1 MVFGQR
7 SQLWW
12 DLPMLD
18 GFDLLAD
25 IYRVEPARYRR
36 RRDELVAMLRLEPL
50 LDQPVR
56 QLSLGQRMRAEFAAA
71 LLHDPA
77 ILFLDEP
84 TIGLDAPS
92 KLAVREFVRR
102 LNREQGVTVLLT
114 THDMHDVEALAERV
128 IVIGQG
134 RLLADGPFEALRASV
149 LAERR
154 LYIDFAGAGTRVR
167 DTRRHGSGTHRTLA
181 RARLRPVQDPDA
193 QADRRDCDRAR
204 GRGHPCRRTRHRGGD
219 RAFLRPA
226 RRPRGVTM
234 QSARP
239 YLAAFRARFQLML
252 QYRAAA
258 LAGFATQCWW
268 GAIRI
273 MVFAA
278 FYGVHAAAAPISLAD
293 AVTYVW
299 LGQALL
305 ALLPWVADPEIG
317 QAVRTGG
324 VGYDRLRPLDAYGY
338 WYARTLGW
346 MLARALPRAVLMLLA
361 AGIVL
366 PLAGLGAWAWRPPS
380 GVAAALLFVP
390 AFALM
395 TALGGAV
402 LMLANVV
409 VAASLN
415 ERGVNAVLTPLVIV
429 FSGSLL
435 PLDFFPDALRPFLHV
450 QPFAGLV
457 DIPFRIYFA
466 DLAGGAA
473 LQGLALQA
481 GWTLV
486 LVGLGRLAMERMMR
500 RLEMQGG

>member
-1 MVFGQR
+1 
-7 SQLWW
+7 
-12 DLPMLD
+12 
-18 GFDLLAD
+18 
-25 IYRVEPARYRR
+25 
-36 RRDELVAMLRLEPL
+36 
-50 LDQPVR
+50 
-56 QLSLGQRMRAEFAAA
+56 
-71 LLHDPA
+71 
-77 ILFLDEP
+77 
-84 TIGLDAPS
+84 
-92 KLAVREFVRR
+92 
-102 LNREQGVTVLLT
+102 
-114 THDMHDVEALAERV
+114 
-128 IVIGQG
+128 
-134 RLLADGPFEALRASV
+134 
-149 LAERR
+149 
-154 LYIDFAGAGTRVR
+154 
-167 DTRRHGSGTHRTLA
+167 
-181 RARLRPVQDPDA
+181 
-193 QADRRDCDRAR
+193 
-204 GRGHPCRRTRHRGGD
+204 
-219 RAFLRPA
+219 
-226 RRPRGVTM
+226 
-234 QSARP
+234 
-239 YLAAFRARFQLML
+239 
-252 QYRAAA
+252 
-258 LAGFATQCWW
+258 
-268 GAIRI
+268 

-346 MLARALPRAVLMLLA
+346 MLARALPRAALMLLA

-366 PLAGLGAWAWRPPS
+366 PLVGLGAWAWRPPS
-380 GVAAALLFVP
+380 GVEAALLFLP
-390 AFALM
+390 AFVLM
-395 TALGGAV
+395 TALAAAV
-402 LMLANVV
+402 LMLANIV

-466 DLAGGAA
+466 DLQGGAA

>member
-1 MVFGQR
+1 
-7 SQLWW
+7 
-12 DLPMLD
+12 
-18 GFDLLAD
+18 
-25 IYRVEPARYRR
+25 
-36 RRDELVAMLRLEPL
+36 
-50 LDQPVR
+50 
-56 QLSLGQRMRAEFAAA
+56 
-71 LLHDPA
+71 
-77 ILFLDEP
+77 
-84 TIGLDAPS
+84 
-92 KLAVREFVRR
+92 
-102 LNREQGVTVLLT
+102 
-114 THDMHDVEALAERV
+114 MH
-128 IVIGQG
+128 
-134 RLLADGPFEALRASV
+134 SV
-149 LAERR
+149 
-154 LYIDFAGAGTRVR
+154 
-167 DTRRHGSGTHRTLA
+167 
-181 RARLRPVQDPDA
+181 
-193 QADRRDCDRAR
+193 
-204 GRGHPCRRTRHRGGD
+204 
-219 RAFLRPA
+219 
-226 RRPRGVTM
+226 
-234 QSARP
+234 RP

-278 FYGVHAAAAPISLAD
+278 FYGVNAAAAPISLAD

-346 MLARALPRAVLMLLA
+346 MLARALPRAALMLLA

-457 DIPFRIYFA
+457 DIPFRIYSGN
-466 DLAGGAA
+466 LHGEAA
-473 LQGLALQA
+473 WVGIGLQI

-486 LVGLGRLAMERMMR
+486 LIAAGTVWMEHAMR
-500 RLEMQGG
+500 RLEVHGG

>member
-1 MVFGQR
+1 
-7 SQLWW
+7 
-12 DLPMLD
+12 
-18 GFDLLAD
+18 
-25 IYRVEPARYRR
+25 
-36 RRDELVAMLRLEPL
+36 
-50 LDQPVR
+50 
-56 QLSLGQRMRAEFAAA
+56 
-71 LLHDPA
+71 
-77 ILFLDEP
+77 
-84 TIGLDAPS
+84 
-92 KLAVREFVRR
+92 
-102 LNREQGVTVLLT
+102 
-114 THDMHDVEALAERV
+114 
-128 IVIGQG
+128 
-134 RLLADGPFEALRASV
+134 
-149 LAERR
+149 
-154 LYIDFAGAGTRVR
+154 
-167 DTRRHGSGTHRTLA
+167 
-181 RARLRPVQDPDA
+181 
-193 QADRRDCDRAR
+193 
-204 GRGHPCRRTRHRGGD
+204 
-219 RAFLRPA
+219 
-226 RRPRGVTM
+226 M
-234 QSARP
+234 QSVRP

-278 FYGVHAAAAPISLAD
+278 FYGVHAAAAPISLAN

-366 PLAGLGAWAWRPPS
+366 PLVGLGAWAWRPPS
-380 GVAAALLFVP
+380 GVEAALLFLP

-395 TALGGAV
+395 SALGAAV
-402 LMLANVV
+402 LMLANIV

-435 PLDFFPDALRPFLHV
+435 PLDFFPDALRPFLHA

-481 GWTLV
+481 GWTVV

>member
-1 MVFGQR
+1 M
-7 SQLWW
+7 
-12 DLPMLD
+12 
-18 GFDLLAD
+18 
-25 IYRVEPARYRR
+25 
-36 RRDELVAMLRLEPL
+36 
-50 LDQPVR
+50 
-56 QLSLGQRMRAEFAAA
+56 
-71 LLHDPA
+71 
-77 ILFLDEP
+77 
-84 TIGLDAPS
+84 
-92 KLAVREFVRR
+92 
-102 LNREQGVTVLLT
+102 TV
-114 THDMHDVEALAERV
+114 
-128 IVIGQG
+128 
-134 RLLADGPFEALRASV
+134 
-149 LAERR
+149 
-154 LYIDFAGAGTRVR
+154 
-167 DTRRHGSGTHRTLA
+167 
-181 RARLRPVQDPDA
+181 
-193 QADRRDCDRAR
+193 
-204 GRGHPCRRTRHRGGD
+204 
-219 RAFLRPA
+219 
-226 RRPRGVTM
+226 

-268 GAIRI
+268 GAIKI
-273 MVFAA
+273 MVLAA

-293 AVTYVW
+293 AITYVW

-346 MLARALPRAVLMLLA
+346 MLARAAPRAVLMVLA
-361 AGIVL
+361 AGLVL
-366 PLAGLGAWAWRPPS
+366 PLAGLGAWAWQPPPS
-380 GVAAALLFVP
+380 LTAALLFVP

-395 TALGGAV
+395 TALGVAI
-402 LMLANVV
+402 LMLANIV

-415 ERGVNAVLTPLVIV
+415 ERGVNAILTPLVIV
-429 FSGSLL
+429 FSGTLL

-481 GWTLV
+481 GWTVALI
-486 LVGLGRLAMERMMR
+486 GLGRLAMDRMMR

>member
-1 MVFGQR
+1 M
-7 SQLWW
+7 
-12 DLPMLD
+12 
-18 GFDLLAD
+18 
-25 IYRVEPARYRR
+25 
-36 RRDELVAMLRLEPL
+36 
-50 LDQPVR
+50 
-56 QLSLGQRMRAEFAAA
+56 
-71 LLHDPA
+71 
-77 ILFLDEP
+77 
-84 TIGLDAPS
+84 
-92 KLAVREFVRR
+92 
-102 LNREQGVTVLLT
+102 
-114 THDMHDVEALAERV
+114 
-128 IVIGQG
+128 
-134 RLLADGPFEALRASV
+134 
-149 LAERR
+149 
-154 LYIDFAGAGTRVR
+154 
-167 DTRRHGSGTHRTLA
+167 
-181 RARLRPVQDPDA
+181 
-193 QADRRDCDRAR
+193 QA
-204 GRGHPCRRTRHRGGD
+204 
-219 RAFLRPA
+219 
-226 RRPRGVTM
+226 
-234 QSARP
+234 ARP

-268 GAIRI
+268 GGIKI

-278 FYGVHAAAAPISLAD
+278 FYGANAAAAPISLTD
-293 AVTYVW
+293 AITYVW

-361 AGIVL
+361 AGIML
-366 PLAGLGAWAWRPPS
+366 PLVGLGAWAWQPPA
-380 GVAAALLFVP
+380 GIAAALFFVL

-395 TALGGAV
+395 TALAAAV
-402 LMLANVV
+402 LMLANII

-415 ERGVNAVLTPLVIV
+415 ERGVNAILTPMVVV

-435 PLDFFPDALRPFLHV
+435 PLDFFPDALRPYLHL

-466 DLAGGAA
+466 DLRGSAA

-486 LVGLGRLAMERMMR
+486 LVGFGRLAMERMMR